1 MVSEREKALT
11 QELNRALTGILLEV
25 FAGTMKDADAIELLL
40 EMRKKIEPAINAI
53 DETIEKIKQE
63 RQKYGLNG

>member
-1 MVSEREKALT
+1 MVSEREEALT

-25 FAGTMKDADAIELLL
+25 FAGTMKNADAIELLL

-53 DETIEKIKQE
+53 DETIEKINQE